1 MVKLSRIIRNF
12 FLLLPLLCWVAACS
26 GAESNGEQYLQR
38 ISAALDRPVIT
49 APVDLVQYPARRTL
63 QRPIPPLNISVA
75 EFARLHACDMGGILG
90 ARNGSLARLAQ
101 DSQRLLY
108 ELTWLQAAQVC
119 VEQGQAWLQPLL
131 EQKTTSLPDVIWNAT
146 FASAELS
153 TAMGQSLASANDPA
167 LAGQYLR
174 RLADQIDSAL
184 QHDSQPLEDEFEN
197 TLRQLTLTARI
208 GERRRYWSTL
218 RAQLQAAS
226 DALSQR
232 EPPVC
237 LSGLPND
244 RSRRLLAVFQRYY
257 VSLFQVEFSQLL
269 SADERWLTAL
279 ARSVELLQ
287 NSAPLEFQ
295 TWFDNTLNS
304 HVSNSEWQR
313 TKQAVAD
320 HVQAWQGLFEQCGI
334 DVATLRGTT

>member
-1 MVKLSRIIRNF
+1 MVKLIRTNRTVV
-12 FLLLPLLCWVAACS
+12 LLIALVYGLAACGGPDS
-26 GAESNGEQYLQR
+26 SGEQYLQR
-38 ISAALDRPVIT
+38 ISQALDRPVIT
-49 APVDLVQYPARRTL
+49 TPVELIPYPSRRSL
-63 QRPIPPLNISVA
+63 QRSVPALNISVA
-75 EFARLHACDMGGILG
+75 QFARLHACDMGGLLG

-108 ELTWLQAAQVC
+108 ELSWLQAAQLCIV
-119 VEQGQAWLQPLL
+119 QGQEWLQPLV
-131 EQKTTSLPDVIWNAT
+131 EQKTSSLPDALWNAT
-146 FASAELS
+146 FASAELG
-153 TAMGQSLASANDPA
+153 TAMGQSAASAGHSVQAD
-167 LAGQYLR
+167 QHFR
-174 RLADQIDSAL
+174 RLADQINSAL
-184 QHDSQPLEDEFEN
+184 QHDRQSLENDFES
-197 TLRQLTLTARI
+197 TLRQLSLTARV
-208 GERRRYWSTL
+208 GARRQYWSTL
-218 RAQLQAAS
+218 RAQLQAVS

-257 VSLFQVEFSQLL
+257 VSLWQVEFSQLL

-279 ARSVELLQ
+279 ARSVDMLQ

-295 TWFDNTLNS
+295 TWYDNTLNM

>member
-1 MVKLSRIIRNF
+1 MVKLIRIIQAIV
-12 FLLLPLLCWVAACS
+12 LLSPLFYGLAGC
-26 GAESNGEQYLQR
+26 GGPGSNGEQYLQR
-38 ISAALDRPVIT
+38 ISEALDRPVIT
-49 APVDLVQYPARRTL
+49 APFELVQYPARRTL
-63 QRPIPPLNISVA
+63 QRPIPSLNISVA
-75 EFARLHACDMGGILG
+75 EFARLHACDMGGLLG

-108 ELTWLQAAQVC
+108 ELTWLQAAQIC
-119 VEQGQAWLQPLL
+119 VEQGQDWLQPLV
-131 EQKTTSLPDVIWNAT
+131 EQKTSSLSDMLWNAT

-153 TAMGQSLASANDPA
+153 TAMGQSVASASHSAQAD
-167 LAGQYLR
+167 QYFR
-174 RLADQIDSAL
+174 MLADLINSAL
-184 QHDSQPLEDEFEN
+184 QQDKQPLENEFEN

-218 RAQLQAAS
+218 RTQLQAAS

-257 VSLFQVEFSQLL
+257 VGVWQVEFSQLL

-279 ARSVELLQ
+279 ARSVDLLQ
-287 NSAPLEFQ
+287 NSVPLEFQ
-295 TWFDNTLNS
+295 AWYDNTLNS
-304 HVSNSEWQR
+304 HVSTSEWQL
-313 TKQAVAD
+313 TKRAVAD
-320 HVQAWQGLFEQCGI
+320 HVKAWQGLFEQCGI
-334 DVATLRGTT
+334 DVASLRGST